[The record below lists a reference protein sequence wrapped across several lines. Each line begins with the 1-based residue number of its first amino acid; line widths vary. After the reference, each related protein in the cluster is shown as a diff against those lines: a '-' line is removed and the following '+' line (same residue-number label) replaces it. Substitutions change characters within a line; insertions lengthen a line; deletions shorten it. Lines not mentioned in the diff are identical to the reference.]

1 MLDTVYYALVLH
13 YTTTIANVILYSPT
27 YAGDLQLWKL
37 PSKYTI
43 LYLNLSLIHISE
55 PTRPY

>member
-1 MLDTVYYALVLH
+1 MLDTVYYVLILH
-13 YTTTIANVILYSPT
+13 YTTTIANVIFYSPT

-43 LYLNLSLIHISE
+43 LYLN
-55 PTRPY
+55 